1 MLGDFYYRYKHKDE
15 LLLIEQV
22 VSPEPDIMV
31 LGRDEKDQFLLACDG
46 ICDVMT
52 MMAPCIVKFML
63 TILIKLINYNY
74 CYKYCLFKLIINFKD
89 NS

>member
-1 MLGDFYYRYKHKDE
+1 MLGDFYYKHKDE

-46 ICDVMT
+46 IYDVMT